1 MPLIRIA
8 MWSGP
13 RNISTAM
20 MRSWDNRAD
29 CLVIDEPFYAYYLSR
44 TGLDHP
50 GREAILDSQPSDWPA
65 VAAALKSGPVPPEI
79 SVTYQK
85 HMTHHLLPEIDRSAL
100 DGLRH
105 AFLIRDPAQM
115 LLSYAKVRGEPTLAD
130 LGLAA
135 QVELYERFGGPVV
148 DARDIVQRP
157 EQMLRALCA
166 ALLVDFDPAMLAWP
180 AGPRDSDGV
189 WAPYWYDGVRR
200 STRFADYRPLG
211 QDIPTHLL
219 PLLAACQPYYDRMAA
234 HRITV

>member
-20 MRSWDNRAD
+20 MRSWGNRAD

-50 GREAILDSQPSDWPA
+50 GRDAILDNQPNDWPA
-65 VAAALKSGPVPPEI
+65 VAAALTSGPVPTEI

-115 LLSYAKVRGEPTLAD
+115 LLSYAKVRGERIFALDEHLARLQRSARALAFVEVPSVAELTDQVRRTLAAND
-130 LGLAA
+130 M
-135 QVELYERFGGPVV
+135 
-148 DARDIVQRP
+148 RDDVHIR
-157 EQMLRALCA
+157 LTLTR
-166 ALLVDFDPAMLAWP
+166 
-180 AGPRDSDGV
+180 GV
-189 WAPYWYDGVRR
+189 KITSGMDRG
-200 STRFADYRPLG
+200 STR
-211 QDIPTHLL
+211 
-219 PLLAACQPYYDRMAA
+219 AAR
-234 HRITV
+234 R